1 MSMLDII
8 KRASV
13 EAVDAGNPVAVFF
26 GVVVSAAPL
35 KVLVDQR
42 FTLLTEFLIVPERF
56 IEQRVMIDDEE
67 RTIGNRLVIG
77 DKVIL
82 LRVQG
87 GQQYLIVDKVVR
99 T

>member
-26 GVVVSAAPL
+26 GVVVASAPL

-42 FTLLTEFLIVPERF
+42 FTLPAEFLIVPERLT
-56 IEQRVMIDDEE
+56 EQRVSVGEADVLIRKGLEV
-67 RTIGNRLVIG
+67 GHKL
-77 DKVIL
+77 IL
-82 LRVQG
+82 LRLQG
-87 GQQYLIVDKVVR
+87 GQQYLIVDRVVS

>member
-8 KRASV
+8 KRASL
-13 EAVDAGNPVAVFF
+13 EAVEAGNPAAVFF
-26 GVVVSAAPL
+26 GVVVGAAPL

-42 FTLLTEFLIVPERF
+42 FTLPADFLIVPERLTERQYVVGD
-56 IEQRVMIDDEE
+56 EQV
-67 RTIGNRLVIG
+67 TIGRELEPG

-87 GQQYLIVDKVVR
+87 GQQYLIVDRVVS